1 MNILIL
7 GCSFGTP
14 NYNDA
19 GPSGFP
25 STAHTEF
32 LLKNFGHTVYN
43 CSLHGS
49 SNLQTIEQ
57 ADAFLNGRPL
67 PYLPYK
73 NHGNL
78 SLMPTHIDLIVW
90 FHTQIHREYY
100 FLFPLTGEMDWREPT
115 VLRNYKVKSTDFYGM
130 ESEMAAL
137 IYSQIAKLQQTT
149 NAKLAVIGGAG
160 PVHRSITEYIQP
172 EFLIGNWIGDIV
184 EYDTEPIYDTFMLKR
199 IDHIIPIELKNHM
212 VDGTLLALDIMNKS
226 GYFFDG
232 CHPGPIPHQKL
243 VARLKDRFNL

>member
-14 NYNDA
+14 HYVD
-19 GPSGFP
+19 GGLPGFLKEE
-25 STAHTEF
+25 HTEF
-32 LLKNFGHTVYN
+32 LLRKLGHNVYN

-57 ADAFLNGRPL
+57 ADAFLNGCPL

-73 NHGNL
+73 NYGNL
-78 SLMPTHIDLIVW
+78 SVTPTHIDLILW

-137 IYSQIAKLQQTT
+137 IYSQIAKLQHTT

-160 PVHRSITEYIQP
+160 PVHGSITEYIQP
-172 EFLIGNWIGDIV
+172 EFLIENWIGDIV

-199 IDHIIPIELKNHM
+199 IDHIIPIELKTQM
-212 VDGTLLALDIMNKS
+212 VDGTLSALDLMKNS